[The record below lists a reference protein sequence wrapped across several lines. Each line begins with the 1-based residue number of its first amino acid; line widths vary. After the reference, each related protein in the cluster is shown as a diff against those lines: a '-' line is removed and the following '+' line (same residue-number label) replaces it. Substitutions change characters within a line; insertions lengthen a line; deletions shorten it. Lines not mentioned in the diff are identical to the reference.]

1 MCYSF
6 SGRDIYDSYSRDVIF
21 NDSLS
26 DSYHEF
32 MKLVGSFD
40 DTVERLGSPATFNDA
55 ITL

>member
-1 MCYSF
+1 MYYSF